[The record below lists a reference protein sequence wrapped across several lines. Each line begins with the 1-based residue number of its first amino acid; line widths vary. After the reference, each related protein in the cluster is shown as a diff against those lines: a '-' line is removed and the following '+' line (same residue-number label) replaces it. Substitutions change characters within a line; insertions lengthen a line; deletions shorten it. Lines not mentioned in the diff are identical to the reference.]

1 MSTTKRDPSAT
12 PADDSPKKAAPANTF
27 EGKILTLLGNKL
39 SMRNS
44 EGKEYYHTLAKDVRL
59 TCDGADC
66 EAEDLQVGDVVRVT
80 LRKEERYVA
89 ASIEALQKNSTFLHR
104 PG

>member
-1 MSTTKRDPSAT
+1 MSTKRDPSAT
-12 PADDSPKKAAPANTF
+12 PADDNPKKAATNTF

-39 SMRNS
+39 SMRNK

-66 EAEDLQVGDVVRVT
+66 EAEDLQVGDWVRVT

-89 ASIEALQKNSTFLHR
+89 ASIEALQKNSDFLQR
-104 PG
+104 GL